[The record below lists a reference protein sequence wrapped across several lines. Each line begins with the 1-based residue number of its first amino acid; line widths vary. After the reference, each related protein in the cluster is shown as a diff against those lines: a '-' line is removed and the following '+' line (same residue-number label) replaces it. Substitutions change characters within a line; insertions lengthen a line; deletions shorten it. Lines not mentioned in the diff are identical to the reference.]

1 MTPLRIVHIE
11 HVYVSFQKAASIE
24 FSLFV
29 CFFSFLISCFVCF
42 FCIEE
47 KTCSATGDPHYT
59 TFDDKRYDFMGQC
72 KYVLSKDL
80 AGNQFEVLQGNEAC
94 GNGEISCT
102 KSLTVNLG
110 GLTIFLERGGL
121 VKVNENEVSEFP
133 YVNGGI
139 MKNC

>member
-59 TFDDKRYDFMGQC
+59 TFDDKRYDFMGQ
-72 KYVLSKDL
+72 
-80 AGNQFEVLQGNEAC
+80 FEVLQGNEAC